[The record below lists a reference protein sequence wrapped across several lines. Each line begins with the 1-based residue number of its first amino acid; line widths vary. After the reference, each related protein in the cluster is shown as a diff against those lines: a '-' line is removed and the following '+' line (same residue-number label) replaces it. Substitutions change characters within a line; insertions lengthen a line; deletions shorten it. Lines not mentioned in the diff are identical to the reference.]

1 VRHPRPDKAAEYRQ
15 EAESIRAV
23 ARQVS
28 LNETRNQLLDA
39 ARHLE
44 VLAEE
49 EERKARQIDS
59 HSEPKPEA

>member
-1 VRHPRPDKAAEYRQ
+1 MAQ
-15 EAESIRAV
+15 
-23 ARQVS
+23 QLS

-49 EERKARQIDS
+49 EERKAQQAAS
-59 HSEPKPEA
+59 GSEPKPEA